1 MEFRQSGKGWRGL
14 STEMEADLA
23 ASESVTS
30 STYFPR
36 LYAHTRD

>member
-23 ASESVTS
+23 ASESVTPS
-30 STYFPR
+30 MYFPR
-36 LYAHTRD
+36 PYAGTRD